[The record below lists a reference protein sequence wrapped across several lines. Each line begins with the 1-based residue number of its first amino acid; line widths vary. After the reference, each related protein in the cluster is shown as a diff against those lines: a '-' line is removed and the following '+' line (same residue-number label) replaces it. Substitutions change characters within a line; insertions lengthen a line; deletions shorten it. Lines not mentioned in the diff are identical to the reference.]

1 MGIKKIIIALICVL
15 LLVSVA
21 GCSDQPKN
29 ATLEDFYTITKNS
42 DNRFDYTFEDK
53 NGKVLFE
60 NKDTTREP
68 SIRELTDNVYEITT
82 QTGTGLST
90 NWAVYCDTENS
101 KVSETFN
108 YVLGAKDSYVVY
120 VNYENKEH
128 TIIVQDIFD
137 KSVYYETYKLEN
149 ESPVAADV
157 IVGSEF
163 TEQGDFVVTYNKGED
178 FAKAEITIDIS

>member
-1 MGIKKIIIALICVL
+1 MGIKKIIITLICVL

-21 GCSDQPKN
+21 GCTEQPKN
-29 ATLEDFYTITKNS
+29 VTLEDFYTITKNN

-53 NGKVLFE
+53 NGNVLFE
-60 NKDTTREP
+60 NKDTTKEP
-68 SIRELTDNVYEITT
+68 SIRELTADVYEITT

-101 KVSETFN
+101 KVSETFY
-108 YVLGAKDSYVVY
+108 YVLGAKGSYVVY
-120 VNYENKEH
+120 ADYENKEH
-128 TIIVQDIFD
+128 TIIVQDIFN

-149 ESPVAADV
+149 ESPVAANV

-163 TEQGDFVVTYNKGED
+163 TEQGDFVVTYLSGEE
-178 FAKAEITIDIS
+178 FTKAEIAINIP